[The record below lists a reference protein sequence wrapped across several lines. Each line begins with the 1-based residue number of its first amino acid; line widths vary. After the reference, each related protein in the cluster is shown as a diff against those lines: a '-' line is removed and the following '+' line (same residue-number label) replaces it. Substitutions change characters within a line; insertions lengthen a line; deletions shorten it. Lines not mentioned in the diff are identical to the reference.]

1 MMAEKLIGTDI
12 TPPDLHAKIT
22 GRAKYSEDFKA
33 DGMVFA
39 KLLSSPMPHCKV
51 TRIDASAAL
60 ALPGVHGMLTAD
72 EVPQSA
78 TGEQCLTNHPHYE
91 GEAILAI
98 AADTETIAADAIE
111 LVRIEFEP
119 LPFALDPLDS
129 LRPGSPDARVEGN
142 TRIGRDFASFK
153 WTQEDFDNA
162 PDGSMP
168 MPDDVVDAEG
178 ELVEG
183 GQKWT
188 QGWEVGDVEA
198 GLAEADLI
206 LDETIVHQS
215 VSHHPLE
222 PRSSMSYWENGR
234 LFMHTSTQSLVQT
247 RNGVARGLGLD
258 IEDVVLIGEYCGG
271 GFGSKINGSP
281 IQLVPALFSRKI
293 NRPVMLRI
301 TRAEENYLGRA
312 RPGMQARVR
321 IGFRSDGRITGLDF
335 AALGDGGPF
344 GGGDQGSSAS
354 TASLTY
360 TPLNMRFR
368 GVGVFTNTPP
378 KAAQRGPGGAQI
390 IGMLEPIMD
399 KAARQ
404 LGVDRLA
411 LRRLNAPDPDVRYG
425 PRGSRLSSVFVK
437 EAIDLGR
444 ERFNW
449 EERIARSGQMNGS
462 KRTGIGVG
470 VSPYTAGSSGFDGLL
485 VIRPE
490 DGIVEIHQGCGNLG
504 TNSIPDTARAAAD
517 VLGVEWDQVEVV
529 FGDTSRHLPWSSI
542 QAGSQTTHA
551 HTRAN
556 HAVGL
561 DAKQKLQEIAAR
573 DLGGRPEDYE
583 TSDGRVYRSSNPSQ
597 GMTLARAAT
606 RAVELGGR
614 YSGEEFADNLNNMT
628 KASVTAL
635 AGRGLV
641 AAARDTFG
649 SQGGLQSW
657 VVGFAEVAL
666 DVETGKVDLVH
677 FTATTDCGVVVHPRG
692 LGGQVLGGAI
702 QGMGIAMSQKW
713 VFDPTWGVTFAKRLY
728 TARPPGILDVPLD
741 MQWEA
746 VGLADPGTPVGAKG
760 IGEPCVGAGSAALTS
775 AIADAMEGVC
785 LCRTPLTPDV
795 LLAEIEGREP
805 AYGPLD
811 LHV

>member
-1 MMAEKLIGTDI
+1 MMAEKLVGQDI

-22 GRAKYSEDFKA
+22 GRARYSEDFRA

-39 KLLSSPMPHCKV
+39 KLLASPMPHCRV

-60 ALPGVHGMLTAD
+60 ALDGVVGMLTAD

-98 AADTETIAADAIE
+98 AAVDETTAADAIE
-111 LVRIEFEP
+111 LVKIDFEP

-142 TRIGRDFASFK
+142 TRLGRDFVSFK

-162 PDGSMP
+162 PEGSMP
-168 MPDDVVDAEG
+168 MPDDELDADG
-178 ELVEG
+178 EVVEG
-183 GQKWT
+183 GRKWT
-188 QGWEVGDVEA
+188 QGWEIGDVAA
-198 GLAEADLI
+198 GFAEAEII

-215 VSHHPLE
+215 LSHHPLE
-222 PRSSMSYWENGR
+222 PRSSMSYWQNGK
-234 LFMHTSTQSLVQT
+234 LFMHASTQSLVQT
-247 RNGVARGLGLD
+247 RRAVAGRLGLD
-258 IEDVVLIGEYCGG
+258 IEDVVLISEYCGG
-271 GFGSKINGSP
+271 GFGSKISGSQ
-281 IQLVPALFSRKI
+281 IDLVPALLSRKI

-321 IGFRSDGRITGLDF
+321 IGFRADGRITALDF

-390 IGMLEPIMD
+390 IGMLEPLMD
-399 KAARQ
+399 KAARE
-404 LGVDRLA
+404 LGVDRLE
-411 LRRLNAPDPDVRYG
+411 LRKMNAPESDVRYG
-425 PRGSRLSSVFVK
+425 PRGSQLTSVYVK

-444 ERFNW
+444 ELFNW
-449 EERIARSGQMNGS
+449 EERIARSGQLNGT

-470 VSPYTAGSSGFDGLL
+470 VSPYTAGSRGFDGLL
-485 VIRPE
+485 VIRP
-490 DGIVEIHQGCGNLG
+490 DGIVEIHQGIGNLG
-504 TNSIPDTARAAAD
+504 TNSTSDTARAAAD
-517 VLGVEWDQVEVV
+517 VLGVTWDQVEVV

-561 DAKQKLQEIAAR
+561 DAKEKLQSIAAR

-583 TSDGRVYRSSNPSQ
+583 TSDGRVYRRSNPSQ

-606 RAVELGGR
+606 RAIELGGR
-614 YSGEEFADNLNNMT
+614 YSGEEFADNLNAMT
-628 KASVTAL
+628 KASVTGL
-635 AGRGLV
+635 AGQGLV

-649 SQGGLQSW
+649 GSGGLQSW
-657 VVGFAEVAL
+657 VVGFAEVEL
-666 DVETGKVDLVH
+666 DIETGKVDLIH
-677 FTATTDCGVVVHPRG
+677 YTATTDCGVVVHPRG
-692 LGGQVLGGAI
+692 LGGQILGGSI

-713 VFDPTWGVTFAKRLY
+713 VFDPVWGVTFAKRFY
-728 TARPPGILDVPLD
+728 TARPPGILDVPLE

-746 VGLADPGTPVGAKG
+746 VGIADPQSPVGAKG

-795 LLAEIEGREP
+795 LLAELEGREP

>member
-1 MMAEKLIGTDI
+1 MMADKLIGQDI
-12 TPPDLHAKIT
+12 APDDLRAKIT
-22 GRAKYSEDFKA
+22 GRAKYSEDFRA

-39 KLLSSPMPHCKV
+39 KLLLSPMPHCRV
-51 TRIDASAAL
+51 LRIDSSAAL
-60 ALPGVHGMLTAD
+60 ALDGVVGILTAD

-91 GEAILAI
+91 NEAILAI
-98 AADTETIAADAIE
+98 AAETETIAADAIE
-111 LVRIEFEP
+111 LVRVDFEP

-129 LRPGSPDARVEGN
+129 MRPGSPDARLEGN
-142 TRIGRDFASFK
+142 TRLGRDYVSLK

-162 PDGSMP
+162 PEGSMP
-168 MPDDVVDAEG
+168 MPDDVLDADG
-178 ELVEG
+178 DVVV
-183 GQKWT
+183 QKWS

-215 VSHHPLE
+215 LTHHPLE
-222 PRSSMSYWENGR
+222 PRSSMSYWQNGK
-234 LFMHTSTQSLVQT
+234 LFIHTSTQSLVRT
-247 RNGVARGLGLD
+247 RQAVAGQLD
-258 IEDVVLIGEYCGG
+258 LDMEDVVMIGEYCGG
-271 GFGSKINGSP
+271 GFGSKIPGSL

-301 TRAEENYLGRA
+301 TRAEENSLGRA

-321 IGFRSDGRITGLDF
+321 IGFRADGRITALDF

-344 GGGDQGSSAS
+344 AGGDQGASAG

-390 IGMLEPIMD
+390 IGMLEPLMD
-399 KAARQ
+399 KAARE

-411 LRRLNAPDPDVRYG
+411 LRRLNAPESDVEYG
-425 PRGSRLSSVFVK
+425 PNGRTLTSVFVR

-444 ERFNW
+444 ELFGW
-449 EERIARSGQMNGS
+449 EERIARSGQLNGT

-470 VSPYTAGSSGFDGLL
+470 VSPYTAGSRGYDGLL
-485 VIRPE
+485 VIRP
-490 DGIVEIHQGCGNLG
+490 DGKVQIHQGLGNLG
-504 TNSIPDTARAAAD
+504 TNSNFDTARAAAD
-517 VLGVEWDQVEVV
+517 VLGVEWDDVEVV
-529 FGDTSRHLPWSSI
+529 WGDTSRHLPWSSV
-542 QAGSQTTHA
+542 QAGSQSTHA

-556 HAVGL
+556 HAAGL

-583 TSDGRVYRSSNPSQ
+583 TSDGRVYRRSNLSQ
-597 GMTLARAAT
+597 GMTLGRAAT
-606 RAVELGGR
+606 RAIELGGR
-614 YSGEEFADNLNNMT
+614 YSGEEFNDDLNDMT
-628 KASVTAL
+628 KTSVTAL
-635 AGRGLV
+635 AGQGLV
-641 AAARDTFG
+641 AAARDNFG
-649 SQGGLQSW
+649 GAGGLQSW
-657 VVGFAEVAL
+657 VVGFAEVEL
-666 DVETGKVDLVH
+666 DVETGKVDVIH
-677 FTATTDCGVVVHPRG
+677 YTATTDCGVVVHPRG
-692 LGGQVLGGAI
+692 LGGQIFGGSF

-713 VFDPTWGVTFAKRLY
+713 VFDPVWGVSFAKRLY
-728 TARPPGILDVPLD
+728 TARPPGMLDVPID
-741 MQWEA
+741 VQWAA
-746 VGLADPGTPVGAKG
+746 VEIPDPQTPVGAKG

-775 AIADAMEGVC
+775 AISDALEGTC

-795 LLAEIEGREP
+795 LLAEIEGLEP

>member
-1 MMAEKLIGTDI
+1 MMADKLIGQDI
-12 TPPDLHAKIT
+12 APDDLRAKIT
-22 GRAKYSEDFKA
+22 GRAKYSEDFRA

-39 KLLSSPMPHCKV
+39 KLLLSPMPHCRV
-51 TRIDASAAL
+51 LRIDSSAAL
-60 ALPGVHGMLTAD
+60 ALDGVVGILTAD

-91 GEAILAI
+91 NEAILAI
-98 AADTETIAADAIE
+98 AAETETIAADAIE
-111 LVRIEFEP
+111 LVRVDFEP

-129 LRPGSPDARVEGN
+129 MRPGSPDARLEGN
-142 TRIGRDFASFK
+142 TRLGRDYVSLK

-162 PDGSMP
+162 PEGSMP
-168 MPDDVVDAEG
+168 MPDDVLDADG
-178 ELVEG
+178 DVVV
-183 GQKWT
+183 QKWS

-215 VSHHPLE
+215 LTHHPLE
-222 PRSSMSYWENGR
+222 PRSSMSYWQNGK
-234 LFMHTSTQSLVQT
+234 LFIHTSTQSLVRT
-247 RNGVARGLGLD
+247 RQAVAGQLD
-258 IEDVVLIGEYCGG
+258 LDMEDVVMIGEYCGG
-271 GFGSKINGSP
+271 GFGSKIPGSL

-301 TRAEENYLGRA
+301 TRAEENSLGRA

-321 IGFRSDGRITGLDF
+321 IGFRADGRITALDF

-344 GGGDQGSSAS
+344 AGGDQGASAG

-390 IGMLEPIMD
+390 IGMLEPLMD
-399 KAARQ
+399 KAARE

-411 LRRLNAPDPDVRYG
+411 LRRLNAPESDVEYG
-425 PRGSRLSSVFVK
+425 PNGRTLTSVFVR

-444 ERFNW
+444 ELFGW
-449 EERIARSGQMNGS
+449 EERIARSGQLNGT

-470 VSPYTAGSSGFDGLL
+470 VSPYTAGSRGYDGLL
-485 VIRPE
+485 VIRP
-490 DGIVEIHQGCGNLG
+490 DGKVQIHQGLGNLG
-504 TNSIPDTARAAAD
+504 TNSNFDTARAAAD
-517 VLGVEWDQVEVV
+517 VLGVEWDDVEVV
-529 FGDTSRHLPWSSI
+529 WGDTSRHLPWSSV
-542 QAGSQTTHA
+542 QAGSQSTHA

-556 HAVGL
+556 HAAGL

-583 TSDGRVYRSSNPSQ
+583 TSDGRVYRRSNLSQ
-597 GMTLARAAT
+597 GMTLGRAAT
-606 RAVELGGR
+606 RAMELGGR
-614 YSGEEFADNLNNMT
+614 YSGEEFNDDLNDMT
-628 KASVTAL
+628 KTSVTAL
-635 AGRGLV
+635 AGQGLV
-641 AAARDTFG
+641 AAARDNFG
-649 SQGGLQSW
+649 GAGGLQSW
-657 VVGFAEVAL
+657 VVGFAEVEL
-666 DVETGKVDLVH
+666 DVETGKVDVIH
-677 FTATTDCGVVVHPRG
+677 YTATTDCGVVVHPRG
-692 LGGQVLGGAI
+692 LGGQIFGGSF

-713 VFDPTWGVTFAKRLY
+713 VFDPVWGVSFAKRLY
-728 TARPPGILDVPLD
+728 TARPPGMLDVPID
-741 MQWEA
+741 VQWAA
-746 VGLADPGTPVGAKG
+746 VEIPDPQTPVGAKG

-775 AIADAMEGVC
+775 AISDALEGTC

-795 LLAEIEGREP
+795 LLAEIEGLEP

>member
-1 MMAEKLIGTDI
+1 MMAEKLIGQDI
-12 TPPDLHAKIT
+12 APDDLRAKIT
-22 GRAKYSEDFKA
+22 GRAKYSEDFRA

-39 KLLSSPMPHCKV
+39 KLLLSPMPHCRV
-51 TRIDASAAL
+51 LRIDASAAL
-60 ALPGVHGMLTAD
+60 ALDGVVGMLTAD

-91 GEAILAI
+91 NEAVLAI
-98 AADTETIAADAIE
+98 AAVDETTAADAVE
-111 LVRIEFEP
+111 LVRVDFEP

-129 LRPGSPDARVEGN
+129 LRPGSPDARLEGN
-142 TRIGRDFASFK
+142 TRLGRDYVSLK
-153 WTQEDFDNA
+153 WTEEDFANA
-162 PDGSMP
+162 PEGSMP
-168 MPDDVVDAEG
+168 MPDDVLDADG
-178 ELVEG
+178 DVVV
-183 GQKWT
+183 QKWS

-215 VSHHPLE
+215 LTHHPLE
-222 PRSSMSYWENGR
+222 PRSSMSYWQNGK
-234 LFMHTSTQSLVQT
+234 LFIHTSTQSLVRT
-247 RNGVARGLGLD
+247 RQAVAGQLD
-258 IEDVVLIGEYCGG
+258 LDMEDVVMIGEYCGG
-271 GFGSKINGSP
+271 GFGSKIPGSL

-301 TRAEENYLGRA
+301 TRAEENSLGRA

-321 IGFRSDGRITGLDF
+321 IGFRADGRITALDF

-344 GGGDQGSSAS
+344 RGGDQGASAG

-390 IGMLEPIMD
+390 IGMLEPLMD
-399 KAARQ
+399 KAARE

-411 LRRLNAPDPDVRYG
+411 LRRLNAPESDVEYG
-425 PRGSRLSSVFVK
+425 PRGSTLTSVNVR

-444 ERFNW
+444 ELFGW
-449 EERIARSGQMNGS
+449 EERIARSGQLNGT

-470 VSPYTAGSSGFDGLL
+470 VSPYTAGSRGYDGLL
-485 VIRPE
+485 VIRP
-490 DGIVEIHQGCGNLG
+490 DSKVQIHQGLGNLG
-504 TNSIPDTARAAAD
+504 TNSNFDTARAAAD
-517 VLGVEWDQVEVV
+517 VLGVEWDDVEVV
-529 FGDTSRHLPWSSI
+529 WGDTSRHLPWSAV
-542 QAGSQTTHA
+542 QAGSQSTHA

-556 HAVGL
+556 HAAGL

-573 DLGGRPEDYE
+573 DLGGRPEDYD
-583 TSDGRVYRSSNPSQ
+583 TSDGRVYRRSNPSQ
-597 GMTLARAAT
+597 GMTLGRAAT
-606 RAVELGGR
+606 RAIELGGR
-614 YSGEEFADNLNNMT
+614 YSGEEFNDDLNDMT
-628 KASVTAL
+628 KTSVTAL
-635 AGRGLV
+635 AGQGLV
-641 AAARDTFG
+641 AAARDNFG
-649 SQGGLQSW
+649 GEGGLQSW
-657 VVGFAEVAL
+657 VVGFAEVEL
-666 DVETGKVDLVH
+666 DVETGKVDVLH

-692 LGGQVLGGAI
+692 LGGQIFGGAF

-713 VFDPTWGVTFAKRLY
+713 VFDPVWGVSFAKRLY
-728 TARPPGILDVPLD
+728 TARPPGMLDVPID
-741 MQWEA
+741 VQWAA
-746 VGLADPGTPVGAKG
+746 VEIPDPQTPVGAKG

-775 AIADAMEGVC
+775 AIADALEGTC

-795 LLAEIEGREP
+795 LLAEIEGLEP

>member
-1 MMAEKLIGTDI
+1 MADKLIGQDI

-22 GRAKYSEDFKA
+22 GRAKYAEDFRA

-39 KLLSSPMPHCKV
+39 KLLLSPMPHCRV
-51 TRIDASAAL
+51 LRIDASAAL
-60 ALPGVHGMLTAD
+60 ALDGVVGMLTAD

-91 GEAILAI
+91 NEAVLAI
-98 AADTETIAADAIE
+98 AAVDETTAADAID
-111 LVRIEFEP
+111 LVKIDFEP
-119 LPFALDPLDS
+119 LPFALDPLGS
-129 LRPGSPDARVEGN
+129 LRPGSPNGRLEGN
-142 TRIGRDFASFK
+142 TRIGRAFASLK

-162 PDGSMP
+162 PEGSMP

-178 ELVEG
+178 EIVEG
-183 GQKWT
+183 GRKWT
-188 QGWEVGDVEA
+188 QGWEVGSVAE

-215 VSHHPLE
+215 LSHHPME
-222 PRSSMSYWENGR
+222 PRSSMSYWQNGR
-234 LFMHTSTQSLVQT
+234 LFIHTSTQSLVRTHQA
-247 RNGVARGLGLD
+247 VAGQLGLD
-258 IEDVVLIGEYCGG
+258 MENVVMIGEYCGG
-271 GFGSKINGSP
+271 GFGSKITGSP
-281 IQLVPALFSRKI
+281 IQLVPALLSRKI

-301 TRAEENYLGRA
+301 TRAEENSLGRA

-321 IGFRSDGRITGLDF
+321 IGFRADGRITALDF
-335 AALGDGGPF
+335 AAVGDGGPF
-344 GGGDQGSSAS
+344 AGGDQGASAG

-390 IGMLEPIMD
+390 IGMLEPLMD
-399 KAARQ
+399 KAARE
-404 LGVDRLA
+404 LGIDRLA
-411 LRRLNAPDPDVRYG
+411 LRRLNAPDGDVRYG
-425 PRGSRLSSVFVK
+425 SRGTSALTSVFVR

-444 ERFNW
+444 ELFGW
-449 EERIARSGQMNGS
+449 EDRIARSGQLNGT

-470 VSPYTAGSSGFDGLL
+470 VSPYTAGSRGFDGLL
-485 VIRPE
+485 VIRP
-490 DGIVEIHQGCGNLG
+490 DGKVYIHQGLGNLG

-517 VLGVEWDQVEVV
+517 VLGIEWSDVEVV
-529 FGDTSRHLPWSSI
+529 FGDTSRHLPWSSV

-556 HAVGL
+556 HAAGL
-561 DAKQKLQEIAAR
+561 DAKEKLQAIAAM
-573 DLGGRPEDYE
+573 DLGGRPEDYD
-583 TSDGRVYRSSNPSQ
+583 TSDGRVYRRSNPSQ

-606 RAVELGGR
+606 RAIELGGR
-614 YSGEEFADNLNNMT
+614 YSGEEFNDNLNNMT

-635 AGRGLV
+635 AGQGLIG
-641 AAARDTFG
+641 AARDTFG
-649 SQGGLQSW
+649 GSGGLQSW
-657 VVGFAEVAL
+657 VVGFAEVEL
-666 DVETGKVDLVH
+666 DIETGTVDLIH
-677 FTATTDCGVVVHPRG
+677 YTATTDCGVVVHPRG
-692 LGGQVLGGAI
+692 LGGQILGGSI

-713 VFDPTWGVTFAKRLY
+713 VFDPVWGVSFAKRLY

-741 MQWEA
+741 MQWAA
-746 VGLADPGTPVGAKG
+746 VGIPDPQTPVGAKG

-775 AIADAMEGVC
+775 AIADALEGKC
-785 LCRTPLTPDV
+785 LCRTPLTADV

>member
-1 MMAEKLIGTDI
+1 MADKLIGQDI
-12 TPPDLHAKIT
+12 APDDLRAKIT
-22 GRAKYSEDFKA
+22 GRAKYAEDFRA

-39 KLLSSPMPHCKV
+39 KLLLSPMPHCRV
-51 TRIDASAAL
+51 LRIDASAAL
-60 ALPGVHGMLTAD
+60 ALDGVVGILTAD

-91 GEAILAI
+91 NEAILAI
-98 AADTETIAADAIE
+98 AAVDETTAADAID
-111 LVRIEFEP
+111 LIRVDYEP

-129 LRPGSPDARVEGN
+129 LRPGSPNARLEGN
-142 TRIGRDFASFK
+142 TRIGRDFVSLK

-162 PDGSMP
+162 PEGSMP
-168 MPDDVVDAEG
+168 MPDDVLDADG
-178 ELVEG
+178 EVVV
-183 GQKWT
+183 QKWS

-215 VSHHPLE
+215 VTHHPME
-222 PRSSMSYWENGR
+222 PRSSMSYWQNGK
-234 LFMHTSTQSLVQT
+234 LFIHTSTQSLVVT
-247 RNGVARGLGLD
+247 RAGVARQLDLD
-258 IEDVVLIGEYCGG
+258 IEDVVMIGEYCGG
-271 GFGSKINGSP
+271 GFGSKIAGSP
-281 IQLVPALFSRKI
+281 IQLVPALLSRKI

-301 TRAEENYLGRA
+301 TRAEENSLGRA

-321 IGFRSDGRITGLDF
+321 IGFRADGRITALDF

-344 GGGDQGSSAS
+344 GGGDQGSSAG

-390 IGMLEPIMD
+390 IGMLEPLMD
-399 KAARQ
+399 KAARE

-411 LRRLNAPDPDVRYG
+411 LRRLNAPEADVEYG
-425 PRGSRLSSVFVK
+425 PRGSTLTSVNVR

-444 ERFNW
+444 ELFGW
-449 EERIARSGQMNGS
+449 EERITRSGQLNGT

-470 VSPYTAGSSGFDGLL
+470 VSPYTAGSRGFDGLL
-485 VIRPE
+485 VIRP
-490 DGIVEIHQGCGNLG
+490 DGKVEIHQGIGNLG
-504 TNSIPDTARAAAD
+504 TNSNFDTARAAAD
-517 VLGVEWDQVEVV
+517 VLGVGWDDVEVV
-529 FGDTSRHLPWSSI
+529 WGDTSRHLPWSSI

-556 HAVGL
+556 HAAGL

-573 DLGGRPEDYE
+573 DLGGRPEDYD
-583 TSDGRVYRSSNPSQ
+583 TSDGRVYRRSNPSQ
-597 GMTLARAAT
+597 GMTLGRAAT
-606 RAVELGGR
+606 RAIELGGR
-614 YSGEEFADNLNNMT
+614 YSGEEFNDDLNNMT

-635 AGRGLV
+635 AGQGLV
-641 AAARDTFG
+641 AAARDNFG
-649 SQGGLQSW
+649 GSGGLQSW
-657 VVGFAEVAL
+657 VVGFAEVEL
-666 DVETGKVDLVH
+666 DIETGKVDVIH
-677 FTATTDCGVVVHPRG
+677 FTATTDCGTVVHPRG
-692 LGGQVLGGAI
+692 LGGQIFGGAF

-713 VFDPTWGVTFAKRLY
+713 VFDPVWGVSFAKRLY
-728 TARPPGILDVPLD
+728 TARPPGMLDVPID
-741 MQWEA
+741 VQWAA
-746 VGLADPGTPVGAKG
+746 VEIPDPQTPVGAKG

-775 AIADAMEGVC
+775 AIADALEGTC

-795 LLAEIEGREP
+795 LLAEIEGLEP

>member
-1 MMAEKLIGTDI
+1 MADKLIGQDI
-12 TPPDLHAKIT
+12 APDDLRAKIT
-22 GRAKYSEDFKA
+22 GRAKYAEDFRA

-39 KLLSSPMPHCKV
+39 KLLLSPMPHCRV
-51 TRIDASAAL
+51 LRIDASAAL
-60 ALPGVHGMLTAD
+60 ALDGVVGILTAD

-91 GEAILAI
+91 NEAILAI
-98 AADTETIAADAIE
+98 AAIDETTAADAID
-111 LVRIEFEP
+111 LVRVDYEP

-129 LRPGSPDARVEGN
+129 LRPGSPDARLEGN
-142 TRIGRDFASFK
+142 TRVGRDFVSLK

-162 PDGSMP
+162 PEGSMP
-168 MPDDVVDAEG
+168 MPDDVLDADG
-178 ELVEG
+178 EVVV
-183 GQKWT
+183 QKWS

-198 GLAEADLI
+198 GLAQADLI

-215 VSHHPLE
+215 VTHHPME
-222 PRSSMSYWENGR
+222 PRSSMSYWQNGR
-234 LFMHTSTQSLVQT
+234 LFIHTSTQSLVVT
-247 RNGVARGLGLD
+247 RAGVARQLDLD
-258 IEDVVLIGEYCGG
+258 IEDVVMIGEYCGG
-271 GFGSKINGSP
+271 GFGSKIAGSP

-301 TRAEENYLGRA
+301 TRAEENSLGRA

-321 IGFRSDGRITGLDF
+321 IGFRADGRITALDF

-344 GGGDQGSSAS
+344 GGGDQGSSAG

-390 IGMLEPIMD
+390 IGMLEPLMD
-399 KAARQ
+399 KAARE

-411 LRRLNAPDPDVRYG
+411 LRRLNAPESDVEYG
-425 PRGSRLSSVFVK
+425 PRGSTLTSVFVR
-437 EAIDLGR
+437 EAIDIGR
-444 ERFNW
+444 ELFGW
-449 EERIARSGQMNGS
+449 EERITRSGQLNGT

-470 VSPYTAGSSGFDGLL
+470 VSPYTAGSRGFDGLL
-485 VIRPE
+485 VIRP
-490 DGIVEIHQGCGNLG
+490 DGKVQIHQGIGNLG
-504 TNSIPDTARAAAD
+504 TNSNFDTARAAAD
-517 VLGVEWDQVEVV
+517 VLGVGWDDVEVV
-529 FGDTSRHLPWSSI
+529 FGDTSRHLPWSCI

-556 HAVGL
+556 HAAGL

-583 TSDGRVYRSSNPSQ
+583 TSDGRVYRASNPSQ
-597 GMTLARAAT
+597 GMTLGRAAT
-606 RAVELGGR
+606 RAIELGGR
-614 YSGEEFADNLNNMT
+614 YSGEEFNDDLNNMT

-635 AGRGLV
+635 AGQGLV
-641 AAARDTFG
+641 AAARDNFG
-649 SQGGLQSW
+649 GSGRLQSW
-657 VVGFAEVAL
+657 VVGFAEVEL
-666 DVETGKVDLVH
+666 DVETGKVDVIH
-677 FTATTDCGVVVHPRG
+677 YTATTDCGTVVHPRG
-692 LGGQVLGGAI
+692 LGGQIFGGSF

-713 VFDPTWGVTFAKRLY
+713 VFDPVWGVSFAKRLY
-728 TARPPGILDVPLD
+728 TARPPGILDVPID
-741 MQWEA
+741 VQWAA
-746 VGLADPGTPVGAKG
+746 VELPDPQTPIGAKG

-775 AIADAMEGVC
+775 AIADAMEGTC

-795 LLAEIEGREP
+795 LLAEIEGLEP